1 MASSGDKSLLH
12 IASEHGC
19 AANLK
24 VIVEILHDLHCEERL
39 DCKCMVRRPIS
50 KADIVCSLRPLLNA
64 QNGMTPLH
72 YAAKGHD
79 LACVKLLVVAGANV
93 NALNVV
99 CPRTSVFKSNSYYSS

>member
-50 KADIVCSLRPLLNA
+50 GGYCVFAKTTANV

-72 YAAKGHD
+72 YAAKGHY

-99 CPRTSVFKSNSYYSS
+99 CPRTSVFKYNSYYSS